1 MRRAPSGPPALPAT
15 GERHDWQTIKKL
27 IPYLWAYKW
36 RVLFALGCLI
46 SAKFAN
52 VTVPLIFKQLEIG
65 RASCRE
71 RV

>member
-1 MRRAPSGPPALPAT
+1 LRRAPSGPPALPAS
-15 GERHDWQTIKKL
+15 GDRHDWQTIKKL

-52 VTVPLIFKQLEIG
+52 VTVPLIFKQLE
-65 RASCRE
+65 R
-71 RV
+71 